1 MKNDELNAY
10 IKHYIEHDKTNRA
23 IMLTASW
30 GTGKSYYIQNELIDY
45 LKKEENGNHKCIVIS
60 LYGINSLSEISKAIY
75 IETKWDNI
83 IEHAPKKIADKLE
96 KAKDTKSE
104 TRTTLKTASKTVFK
118 GVTSFL
124 GVDLSADEDNLA
136 KLYESVDLSK
146 YLIILEDLERSGL
159 SVLDVLGY
167 VNNLTEQ
174 DAVKIL
180 IVANET
186 EILKYELGEA
196 DENGQ
201 RKKELDKDSI
211 EYLKTKEKTIGDTIY
226 YQCNFRKAIKTI
238 IHLFNNDSLSKFET
252 DECIEDILGIMGL
265 RKCYNLRTFLFACQ
279 KSADIFDKTK
289 NDDLDFNKNIF
300 YSIIAFS
307 MMIKNGFVPNWQGND
322 LVSPDLG
329 ISKYPLYRFCYNYI
343 RWQEFSSDEVESTLS
358 AHRKMI
364 LFDRHGSNNDPDLN
378 MIYYFFEHTEQ
389 EVNVALNKVETRL
402 DDPESIPFYDYRKLA
417 FYLVSCNTVLG
428 YDYSNCKSKMIRN
441 ITGKSLDIDE
451 EMLFLPIS
459 DFNNEDEKRLY
470 RSFIEELRS
479 ALNQSTDQL
488 FSYSPEDLR
497 VFHNQLIQ
505 NKESYVK
512 NHRFLSRFDLDRIAD
527 MLYRCSPSQLQ
538 EFRSIMFSVYRH
550 ANSHDF
556 VEEDVIALK
565 SLRDKVSER
574 IANFSDST
582 DKIALRQY
590 RWIIENS
597 DEFIKNLSR

>member
-1 MKNDELNAY
+1 MNNDELNAY
-10 IKHYIEHDKTNRA
+10 IKHYVENDKTNRA
-23 IMLTASW
+23 IMLSASW

-45 LKKEENGNHKCIVIS
+45 LQKEENGNHKCIVIS

-75 IETKWDNI
+75 IETKWDSI
-83 IEHAPKKIADKLE
+83 IEHAPKMIADKLE

-104 TRTTLKTASKTVFK
+104 SRTTLKTVSKTVFK
-118 GVTSFL
+118 GVTSFF
-124 GVDLSADEDNLA
+124 GVNLSADEENLA

-167 VNNLTEQ
+167 VNNLSEQ

-226 YQCNFRKAIKTI
+226 YQCNFRKAIKAI

-252 DECIEDILGIMGL
+252 DECIEDILGIMRV

-307 MMIKNGFVPNWQGND
+307 MMIKNDLVPNWQGND

-343 RWQEFSSDEVESTLS
+343 RWQEFNQDEVESTLS

-389 EVNVALNKVETRL
+389 EVNAALNKVETRL
-402 DDPESIPFYDYRKLA
+402 DDPENIPFYDYRKLA
-417 FYLVSCNTVLG
+417 FYLVSCQTVLG

-470 RSFIEELRS
+470 HSFIEELRS
-479 ALNQSTDQL
+479 ALNQYSEDIFT
-488 FSYSPEDLR
+488 YSPEDLSD
-497 VFHNQLIQ
+497 FQKQLIQ
-505 NKESYVK
+505 NKGSYVK
-512 NHRFLSRFDLDRIAD
+512 NRKFLSEFDIEKIAD
-527 MLYRCSPSQLQ
+527 MLFRCSPVQLQ
-538 EFRSIMFSVYRH
+538 KFREIMFLVYRH
-550 ANSHDF
+550 ANSQDF
-556 VEEDVIALK
+556 LEEDIVAMK
-565 SLRDKVSER
+565 SLKDRINER
-574 IANFSDST
+574 IDNFSEST
-582 DKIALRQY
+582 DKIALQQY
-590 RWIIENS
+590 RWMVDNL
-597 DEFIKNLSR
+597 DEFITNLS